1 MSSTPKFNEQQLS
14 TARAER
20 WHQDGAAL
28 LTLED
33 ARTWVGEAG
42 LVLFAPRAQQLATP
56 APSLVEATL
65 GKATD
70 APTAAESETARSFVA
85 RLTAE
90 GDALPLN
97 LLGGPG
103 DVPDFV
109 VSAQVFSYVFTVRGD
124 KLWKQPPATSGAM
137 KVSLLAAKVYEAVA
151 EGKALTAAELA
162 SELGREVTEAAI
174 GRALGE
180 LWAQLRVIPL
190 LQQDGSAA
198 LWELTSRRFTKT
210 MKAGGNAGLPTALSA
225 LVSMYLAQ
233 VFAAT
238 EEEIE
243 TFLSPLTARS
253 RVRDVLHGLTG
264 ARQLETLAVEG
275 KTLLYI
281 PGALPEFPAAA
292 VAEAEGSLESVDAA
306 AAGAAVER
314 PKKVGTGRIRSF
326 EGERKAGSEFRG
338 KPARTFAA
346 GRSGAGGTRP
356 SVRTGARSG
365 ARPGARPGV
374 RPGARAGARSGAGAG
389 ARAEGRTDRERR
401 PFKREGAGGDA
412 RPSFTKPWE
421 EGRKP
426 RTASAAAEGG
436 ADPFKKFRKPAAEER
451 KPLGDREQAGLP
463 PEERVFSKPKFERES
478 KARDLAKRPYTP
490 RDAEGGKRTFA
501 KRPYTPRTSEGG
513 DRSFSKPRFDRDK
526 KPGGF
531 EAKRPYKPRDAEG
544 GERTFAK
551 RPYTPRTSESG
562 ERSFSKSAKPRFDR
576 DKKAGGFEAKPGGFG
591 AKRPY
596 KPRDAEGGE
605 RTFAKRPYTPRGSEG
620 GERSFSKSSKSAKPR
635 FDSKSKPGGFGAKR
649 PYKPGD
655 AEGGERTF
663 AKRPYTPR
671 TSEGGERSEG
681 SFAKRPYKPRAE
693 GGSERSGAAPR
704 KSFGA
709 KKFGAKAGG
718 TKAGKFGPKKFGA
731 KRSGAAGKAKP
742 ASRKPE
748 AEE

>member
-1 MSSTPKFNEQQLS
+1 LSSTPKFNEQQLS

-253 RVRDVLHGLTG
+253 RVRDVLHALLA
-264 ARQLETLAVEG
+264 ARELDTVAIEG
-275 KTLLYI
+275 KTVLHVAGDAPAFLNVEASREATA
-281 PGALPEFPAAA
+281 ALAESIDGPADAGTEERPE
-292 VAEAEGSLESVDAA
+292 VAEPVRDEADNRFLFGVTLDQFDEIGRLLDSLRALGNVVTCSDHAELSDVTLSIMGDAIVRDVMKLRDIISDVNAQDLE
-306 AAGAAVER
+306 
-314 PKKVGTGRIRSF
+314 PPHGT
-326 EGERKAGSEFRG
+326 K
-338 KPARTFAA
+338 
-346 GRSGAGGTRP
+346 
-356 SVRTGARSG
+356 
-365 ARPGARPGV
+365 PGV
-374 RPGARAGARSGAGAG
+374 R
-389 ARAEGRTDRERR
+389 E
-401 PFKREGAGGDA
+401 
-412 RPSFTKPWE
+412 
-421 EGRKP
+421 
-426 RTASAAAEGG
+426 
-436 ADPFKKFRKPAAEER
+436 
-451 KPLGDREQAGLP
+451 EQASYLALP
-463 PEERVFSKPKFERES
+463 MRVPMSNALPIVRQ
-478 KARDLAKRPYTP
+478 L
-490 RDAEGGKRTFA
+490 
-501 KRPYTPRTSEGG
+501 
-513 DRSFSKPRFDRDK
+513 
-526 KPGGF
+526 
-531 EAKRPYKPRDAEG
+531 
-544 GERTFAK
+544 
-551 RPYTPRTSESG
+551 
-562 ERSFSKSAKPRFDR
+562 
-576 DKKAGGFEAKPGGFG
+576 
-591 AKRPY
+591 
-596 KPRDAEGGE
+596 
-605 RTFAKRPYTPRGSEG
+605 
-620 GERSFSKSSKSAKPR
+620 
-635 FDSKSKPGGFGAKR
+635 
-649 PYKPGD
+649 
-655 AEGGERTF
+655 
-663 AKRPYTPR
+663 
-671 TSEGGERSEG
+671 
-681 SFAKRPYKPRAE
+681 
-693 GGSERSGAAPR
+693 
-704 KSFGA
+704 
-709 KKFGAKAGG
+709 
-718 TKAGKFGPKKFGA
+718 
-731 KRSGAAGKAKP
+731 P
-742 ASRKPE
+742 AYH
-748 AEE
+748 